1 MFNRSIIPKFKNLNK
16 IEKIIFIISLLFTI
30 ISILLMFLYKMK
42 VIKIDIWPFTFAFV
56 SLLLSILYFKYDR
69 ITSMVGFLLMF
80 LFIGMG
86 LKYLGL

>member
-1 MFNRSIIPKFKNLNK
+1 MFNRSNIPKFKNLNK

-30 ISILLMFLYKMK
+30 ISIILMVLYKIK
-42 VIKIDIWPFTFAFV
+42 VFKVDIWPFAFAIT

>member
-1 MFNRSIIPKFKNLNK
+1 MFNRSNIPKIKDLNK

>member
-1 MFNRSIIPKFKNLNK
+1 MFNRSNIPKFKNLNK

-30 ISILLMFLYKMK
+30 ISIILMVLYKIK
-42 VIKIDIWPFTFAFV
+42 VIKVDIWPFAFAIT

>member
-1 MFNRSIIPKFKNLNK
+1 MFNRSNIPKFKNLNK

-30 ISILLMFLYKMK
+30 ISIILMVLYKIK
-42 VIKIDIWPFTFAFV
+42 VIKVDIWAIT

>member
-1 MFNRSIIPKFKNLNK
+1 M
-16 IEKIIFIISLLFTI
+16 FIISLLFTL
-30 ISILLMFLYKMK
+30 ISIILMLLYKMK
-42 VIKIDIWPFTFAFV
+42 LIEYDIWPFAFSIT

-86 LKYLGL
+86 LKQIGL